1 MLTRA
6 QRNLLRHLASYP
18 DALVE
23 AWDVPRDLS
32 LPGLSD
38 AMGVV
43 RSGLNAPL
51 KVLESAGFVTKR
63 MAHVIG
69 GGSRRRH
76 VHHITTAGRAWL
88 EDNEDEALAPSPS
101 RLEPGPSH
109 DALASAAPAATPPSN
124 AWWVARAP

>member
-51 KVLESAGFVTKR
+51 KALESAGFVTKR

-76 VHHITTAGRAWL
+76 VHHITAAGRAWL
-88 EDNEDEALAPSPS
+88 EDNE
-101 RLEPGPSH
+101 GGT
-109 DALASAAPAATPPSN
+109 AAPHQPGLSRGHLTMHRHRLLHLWQPPSS
-124 AWWVARAP
+124 ALWAVSAP